1 MANDSQSDL
10 LQPAQ
15 RKRGTD
21 RRCNTLVSS
30 PPFYTREGKILSE
43 RRSPIDRRANWIR
56 EFSLDSGD
64 NGARKDE
71 T

>member
-1 MANDSQSDL
+1 MEDSNQDKPRSL
-10 LQPAQ
+10 PQ
-15 RKRGTD
+15 RTRGAD

>member
-15 RKRGTD
+15 RKRGAD

>member
-1 MANDSQSDL
+1 MANDSQFDL

-15 RKRGTD
+15 RKRGAD
-21 RRCNTLVSS
+21 RRCNILVSS